1 MNSTS
6 SIARAAIPLYL
17 SQVTASLAS
26 LVDTAALGHR
36 GAVSLAAFVVA
47 LGVYSPV
54 VAAASGVLRGIMP
67 FVARRESDA
76 DLAGIVRNGLWLSVG
91 VGGAGAAVIVF
102 TPEVCRALGVPRATV
117 ASMEYLPLA
126 LAGAAFCVAVG
137 SLATSVLLGL
147 GNRGAVMVSALAGT
161 GVAVVLSPVLVLG
174 VGPIPSFGVEGTGT
188 ALFASAAVN
197 AAIAHAALRRSAPA
211 AYRGLLR
218 SAPEPAALLEPT
230 RVGLP
235 LAGTVLIKFFSLGV
249 LAMAAARISV
259 TSAAVHGVSIALA
272 NFLFVAGTSVGQ
284 AIVPMAAVADR
295 AGTGTV
301 IRRCTSTGI
310 GLALGAIVGFGLV
323 LVLVQRPAM
332 SLLTSDPVIGQLVA
346 HRLPLILLVVATD
359 TVQVVIGFSLIGMK
373 RTPASLVS
381 FAIAYGALTA
391 CAIPVS
397 TAYGLTGL
405 WSAIVVANVVLIA
418 VQGYSLMRNSRRHV
432 PDGRFESRSAT
443 RQPVG

>member
-1 MNSTS
+1 
-6 SIARAAIPLYL
+6 
-17 SQVTASLAS
+17 
-26 LVDTAALGHR
+26 
-36 GAVSLAAFVVA
+36 
-47 LGVYSPV
+47 
-54 VAAASGVLRGIMP
+54 
-67 FVARRESDA
+67 
-76 DLAGIVRNGLWLSVG
+76 
-91 VGGAGAAVIVF
+91 
-102 TPEVCRALGVPRATV
+102 
-117 ASMEYLPLA
+117 
-126 LAGAAFCVAVG
+126 
-137 SLATSVLLGL
+137 
-147 GNRGAVMVSALAGT
+147 
-161 GVAVVLSPVLVLG
+161 
-174 VGPIPSFGVEGTGT
+174 
-188 ALFASAAVN
+188 
-197 AAIAHAALRRSAPA
+197 
-211 AYRGLLR
+211 
-218 SAPEPAALLEPT
+218 
-230 RVGLP
+230 
-235 LAGTVLIKFFSLGV
+235 
-249 LAMAAARISV
+249 
-259 TSAAVHGVSIALA
+259 
-272 NFLFVAGTSVGQ
+272 
-284 AIVPMAAVADR
+284 
-295 AGTGTV
+295 V